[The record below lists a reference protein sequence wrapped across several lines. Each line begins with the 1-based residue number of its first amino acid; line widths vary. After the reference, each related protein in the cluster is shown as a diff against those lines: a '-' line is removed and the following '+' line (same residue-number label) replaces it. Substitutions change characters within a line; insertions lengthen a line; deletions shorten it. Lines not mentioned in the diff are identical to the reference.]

1 LTLWKYFLKIFLNTL
16 FESFCIHSRLL
27 LFIEHLRFYF
37 LCEVTHFILNLM
49 FFFFSSNLKN
59 VCQNFVYF
67 KHCSRFIQTKIRLIS
82 SLVITFHEFFRDYF
96 QKWPNYLG
104 LMALRGISIVNFNV
118 FHKRISVKHF
128 VYFYVVYPPL
138 FIIKIMNN
146 FGKRHVKY
154 SRNIFVKF
162 IVFSKQLD
170 FLIIFFDSVKP
181 F

>member
-1 LTLWKYFLKIFLNTL
+1 MRKYFLKIFFNTL
-16 FESFCIHSRLL
+16 FECLCIHSRLL
-27 LFIEHLRFYF
+27 LFIEHFGFYF
-37 LCEVTHFILNLM
+37 LGEVTHFILNLM

-82 SLVITFHEFFRDYF
+82 ILVITFHEFFRDYF
-96 QKWPNYLG
+96 QKRANYLS
-104 LMALRGISIVNFNV
+104 LMTLRRISIMYFNI

-128 VYFYVVYPPL
+128 VNFYVVYPPL
-138 FIIKIMNN
+138 FVIKIMNN
-146 FGKRHVKY
+146 FGKGHVKY

-170 FLIIFFDSVKP
+170 FLIVFFDSVKP